1 MRGRSGLPNTLHKGH
16 KLKRLLDLTTAGL
29 GLLVL
34 SPVILVLALVIKLGS
49 HGPVFYRG
57 ERVGLGGSAFLIFKF
72 RTMVIDAEKSG
83 GSSTPKD
90 DPRVT
95 SVGHFL
101 RKWKFDEVPQLINV
115 LWGDMSLVGP
125 RPQVRWAVDL
135 YTPEER
141 RLLSVRPGM
150 TDWASIR
157 FRNEA
162 EILKGSDDPDRKY
175 LEEIAPE
182 KIRLGLSYVDNHS
195 ILEDLRIIL
204 ATLRSVIIG

>member
-1 MRGRSGLPNTLHKGH
+1 M
-16 KLKRLLDLTTAGL
+16 DLAVAAL
-29 GLLVL
+29 GLVVL
-34 SPVILVLALVIKLGS
+34 APVILVLALVIKLES
-49 HGPVFYRG
+49 SGPVFYRG
-57 ERVGLGGSAFLIFKF
+57 ERVGLGGGTFFILKF
-72 RTMVIDAEKSG
+72 RTMIESAEKRG

-101 RKWKFDEVPQLINV
+101 RKWKLDEVPQLINV
-115 LWGDMSLVGP
+115 LRGEMSLVGP

-135 YTPEER
+135 YTPEEC

-162 EILKGSDDPDRKY
+162 EILLGSDDPDSQY
-175 LEEIAPE
+175 LEKIAPE
-182 KIRLGLSYVDNHS
+182 KIRLGLWYVDNQS
-195 ILEDLRIIL
+195 ILEDLRIIF
-204 ATLRSVIIG
+204 ATLRCVIVG

>member
-1 MRGRSGLPNTLHKGH
+1 
-16 KLKRLLDLTTAGL
+16 LKRLMDLAVAAL
-29 GLLVL
+29 GLVVL
-34 SPVILVLALVIKLGS
+34 GPVILVLALFIKLGS
-49 HGPVFYRG
+49 SGPVFYRG
-57 ERVGLGGSAFLIFKF
+57 ERVGLGGGTFFILKF
-72 RTMVIDAEKSG
+72 RTMIESAEKSG

-101 RKWKFDEVPQLINV
+101 RKWKLDEVPQLINV
-115 LWGDMSLVGP
+115 LRGEMSLVGP

-135 YTPEER
+135 YTPEEC

-162 EILKGSDDPDRKY
+162 EILLGSDDPDSQY
-175 LEEIAPE
+175 LEKIAPE
-182 KIRLGLSYVDNHS
+182 KIRLGLWYVDNQS
-195 ILEDLRIIL
+195 ILEDLRIIF
-204 ATLRSVIIG
+204 ATLRCVIVG